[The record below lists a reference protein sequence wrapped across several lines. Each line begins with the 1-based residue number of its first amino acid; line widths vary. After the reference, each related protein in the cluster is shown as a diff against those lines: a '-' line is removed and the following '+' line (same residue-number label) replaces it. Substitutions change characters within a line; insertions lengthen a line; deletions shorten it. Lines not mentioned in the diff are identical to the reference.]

1 MTKQNLEHFLGKVKY
16 TKDKIGETDEIGIV
30 RGLAWT
36 SVGGDTLE
44 IEVNIMPG
52 KGEIDL
58 TGQLGDVMKESA
70 LTGIS
75 FFRSIAK
82 KLKIGADVFK

>member
-1 MTKQNLEHFLGKVKY
+1 MDWGWDGKESIRVTETGLKSYLGKERY
-16 TKDKIGETDEIGIV
+16 TVNRLNEEDDIGIV

-52 KGEIDL
+52 KGELLL
-58 TGQLGDVMKESA
+58 TGQ
-70 LTGIS
+70 
-75 FFRSIAK
+75 
-82 KLKIGADVFK
+82 

>member
-1 MTKQNLEHFLGKVKY
+1 MPNE
-16 TKDKIGETDEIGIV
+16 EDEIGIV

-52 KGEIDL
+52 KGELLL

-70 LTGIS
+70 HGRHQLHP
-75 FFRSIAK
+75 FRQP
-82 KLKIGADVFK
+82 GVRH